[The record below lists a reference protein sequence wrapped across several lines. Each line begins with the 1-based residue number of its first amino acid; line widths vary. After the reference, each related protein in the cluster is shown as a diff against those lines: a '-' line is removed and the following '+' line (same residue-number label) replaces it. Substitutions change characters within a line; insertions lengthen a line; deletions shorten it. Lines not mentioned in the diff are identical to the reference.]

1 VKTLPTSGRVGS
13 SVKILGNKLTGATS
27 VTFNG
32 TAATFKVAS
41 SSEIT
46 TNVPE
51 GATTGVVKVVT
62 PNGTLTSNTVF
73 QVP

>member
-1 VKTLPTSGRVGS
+1 
-13 SVKILGNKLTGATS
+13 
-27 VTFNG
+27 
-32 TAATFKVAS
+32 VAS

-51 GATTGVVKVVT
+51 GASTGKVQVVT
-62 PNGTLTSNTVF
+62 PNGTLTSNVVF